1 MSAVGSRRTWSKI
14 SSISAAV
21 SSGPYFHRRVFES
34 ACAARPRR
42 LEFFEKMCASKV
54 AEGAARGWI
63 IPIGGAEDKENSPQ
77 ILQRFVELAGGPRAD
92 IAIIPTAS
100 SVSSTGSRYERIFS
114 EMGARRVVSLD
125 FDTRRDAEEP
135 GRLERLREAS
145 GVFFTGGN
153 QLRLSTLLGG
163 TSVAKTVRQMNA
175 AGIPVAGTS
184 AGAAFLCE
192 HMIAFG
198 DEGSTPVAGS
208 VRLAPGLG
216 LTNRF
221 IIDQHFRQRD
231 RLGRLLT
238 ALAYNPFAAG
248 IGLDEDTAAFI
259 TPDNTVEVEGS
270 GGITVVD
277 AAEVEFSS
285 MDRVEEG
292 RPVCLLGVKLHILAR
307 GATFDLKSRRANAG
321 TLAQTKR
328 QP

>member
-1 MSAVGSRRTWSKI
+1 V
-14 SSISAAV
+14 
-21 SSGPYFHRRVFES
+21 
-34 ACAARPRR
+34 
-42 LEFFEKMCASKV
+42 CASKV
-54 AEGAARGWI
+54 STGGERGWI
-63 IPIGGAEDKENSPQ
+63 IPIGGAEEKDNSPQ
-77 ILQRFVELAGGPRAD
+77 ILRRFVELAGGDAAD
-92 IAIIPTAS
+92 IVVIPTAS
-100 SVSSTGSRYERIFS
+100 VTRSAGPRYERIFGDL
-114 EMGARRVVSLD
+114 GARAVILD

-135 GRLERLREAS
+135 GRLESLRRAT

-163 TSVAKTVRQMNA
+163 TSVARAVRQLNA

-184 AGAAFLCE
+184 AGAAFISE

-198 DEGSTPVAGS
+198 DEGSTPIAGS

-238 ALAYNPFAAG
+238 ALAYNPFAVG

-259 TPDNTVEVEGS
+259 SPQNTVDVEGS

-277 AAEVEFSS
+277 AAEVRFSS
-285 MDRVEEG
+285 MDSVSEG
-292 RPVCLLGVKLHILAR
+292 RPVCLLGVKLHILTK
-307 GATFDLKSRRANAG
+307 GATFNLATREADAG
-321 TLAQTKR
+321 TLPTKR
-328 QP
+328 